1 MIVRI
6 MGEGQYRASSVLLD
20 QLNDMD
26 NRIVTL
32 VAAHDEVGF
41 RESLSEMLDLVRS
54 QGEELPEEELHPS
67 DVVLPVPD
75 IYFDEAKAMFVEEGL
90 IPD

>member
-6 MGEGQYRASSVLLD
+6 MGEGQYRAASALLD
-20 QLNDMD
+20 QLNEMD
-26 NRIVTL
+26 NRIVNL
-32 VAAHDEVGF
+32 VAAHDEAGF
-41 RESLSEMLDLVRS
+41 RQSLIEMLELVRS

-75 IYFDEAKAMFVEEGL
+75 IDFDEAKAIFVEEGL

>member
-6 MGEGQYRASSVLLD
+6 MGEGQYRASSALLD

-26 NRIVTL
+26 NRIVNQ
-32 VAAHDEVGF
+32 VAAHDEAGF
-41 RESLSEMLDLVRS
+41 RQSLAEMLDLVRS
-54 QGEELPEEELHPS
+54 QGEELPEEEIHPS
-67 DVVLPVPD
+67 DVILPVPD
-75 IYFDEAKAMFVEEGL
+75 IDFDEAKAMFVEEGL